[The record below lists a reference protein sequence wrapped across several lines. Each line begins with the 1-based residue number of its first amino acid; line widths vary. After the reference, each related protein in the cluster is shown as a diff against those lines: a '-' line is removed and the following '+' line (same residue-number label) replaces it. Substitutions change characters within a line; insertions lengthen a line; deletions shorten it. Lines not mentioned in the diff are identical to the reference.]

1 MASVLALISK
11 SVFEQL
17 QRDRRSGYG
26 PYMLGDVVSLDRYA
40 SKHTAFAQL
49 GNGDSIFLVTVRPKG
64 LLLVAILDQPKRK
77 GDALISA
84 PNRTPLG
91 LIDKPLRELRL
102 ADGKGITAPLDKLG
116 MSLQTPRVLA
126 DGDVALLRGAAP
138 AATKASGDVVKMK
151 VPAKKPSTTG
161 TASPKL
167 RGGELGKQ
175 AQALVAQVYKHPD
188 DRALRGVL
196 ADQLLQDQHVWGEL
210 ISLQLADPKRHA
222 ERIKQLFKQ
231 HARDIVGDIANVAAR
246 ETIELVDGFPHT
258 VTCAKSK
265 TFTSADERHTAA
277 IAPQW
282 ATVRTV
288 RLTRMMTGVFIHEL
302 LHNPAS
308 TNLTRIEDGLKK
320 RLVRANTTDPWELA
334 NPRSERVLDGLPD
347 AELARIPTPTKPAL
361 VAELAAAR
369 GRRAKAKAPKKAQ
382 AKQKTKKAPKK
393 R

>member
-11 SVFEQL
+11 SVYEQL
-17 QRDRRSGYG
+17 SRLSRTGYG
-26 PYMLGDVVSLDRYA
+26 GYLLGDVVPLDRYT
-40 SKHTAFAQL
+40 SKHAVFDKL
-49 GNGDSIFLVTVRPKG
+49 GVGDSIFLVTVRPKG
-64 LLLVAILDQPKRK
+64 LLLVAILDDVKPRK
-77 GDALISA
+77 EALVGA
-84 PNRTPLG
+84 VNRTPLV
-91 LIDKPLRELRL
+91 LINKQLRQLRL
-102 ADGKGITAPLDKLG
+102 ADGKGITVPLEKLG
-116 MSLQTPRVLA
+116 MSLQTPRILA
-126 DGDVALLRGAAP
+126 AEDVALLRGLTPKRAQP
-138 AATKASGDVVKMK
+138 AATSAVVKMK
-151 VPAKKPSTTG
+151 VPDKPSGAATS
-161 TASPKL
+161 AKSKL
-167 RGGELGKQ
+167 RGGELETQ
-175 AQALVAQVYKHPD
+175 AKVLVAQIYKDPD
-188 DRALRGVL
+188 DQALRGVL

-222 ERIKQLFKQ
+222 ERIKQIFKQ

-308 TNLTRIEDGLKK
+308 TNLTRIEDDSSDGLKK

-334 NPRSERVLDGLPD
+334 NPRS
-347 AELARIPTPTKPAL
+347 
-361 VAELAAAR
+361 
-369 GRRAKAKAPKKAQ
+369 
-382 AKQKTKKAPKK
+382 
-393 R
+393 